1 MYIEDILYNLETHCR
16 GSKWDAG
23 VISSL
28 SLQVNFNGS
37 GFTEKQSQLALK
49 LIKRYIGQ
57 LNVYYGKDISMYV
70 DAPTY
75 RLAIRSSSLSNRKI
89 SIIPHA
95 QWTKA
100 VKVEFPYNEEFISLI
115 KSNKTSNGVAM
126 WDKEH
131 RAWLFALSE
140 SNITIIKTLIEKDH
154 FEIDDEFRNYLNQ
167 YQDVIVKIE
176 NYMPMLVIEE
186 NTPKYANLPKYAPT
200 LNTHDLLTS
209 VFEARKIGISI
220 WDDTIEQFLASDN
233 VDDLVHTFL
242 KSDPSEIFHL
252 DSENIPMNHL
262 KNIVKY
268 LEPGMFIIPGGMEFE
283 KTQTAYNFLKEC
295 GVDNSE
301 ISVMFRLPSGTG
313 QNFNE
318 FVKTNNLN
326 NPITDKTRYVFIST
340 KIPKPVLVSKAKF
353 NCVISLGAHNMHYTI
368 RDFQKNC
375 QNFIYYCEQRPNKEL
390 SFGIV

>member
-16 GSKWDAG
+16 GSKWDSG

-37 GFTEKQSQLALK
+37 GFTDKQSQLALK

-75 RLAIRSSSLSNRKI
+75 RLAIRSPSLSNRKI
-89 SIIPHA
+89 SIIAHP
-95 QWTKA
+95 QWIKA
-100 VKVEFPYNEEFISLI
+100 VKVEFPYNEEFINLI
-115 KSNKTSNGVAM
+115 KNNKSSSGVAM

-140 SNITIIKTLIEKDH
+140 SNMTTIKTLLEKDH
-154 FEIDDEFRNYLNQ
+154 FEIDDEFKNYLDQ
-167 YQDVIVKIE
+167 YRNVIEKME
-176 NYMPMLVIEE
+176 NYMPMLVVEE
-186 NTPKYANLPKYAPT
+186 NTPKYTNLPKYAPT
-200 LNTHDLLTS
+200 LTTQDLLTS
-209 VFEARKIGISI
+209 VFEARKIGVSI

-233 VDDLVHTFL
+233 VDNLVHTFL

-283 KTQTAYNFLKEC
+283 KTQTAYTFLKEC
-295 GVDNSE
+295 GVDDSE

-318 FVKTNNLN
+318 FVKNNNLN

-340 KIPKPVLVSKAKF
+340 KIPKPVLLSKAKF